1 MSDFGLYASI
11 YEQLR
16 VYADRLDCAL
26 VNLRSGDTDVV
37 AKAREELV
45 VLLRKIGSTDTLQPD
60 SKLITMVLA
69 QELRSSVDE
78 LTVLFVSLADALE
91 KNKPSEDELT
101 NLERIASAID
111 KECASTGRRMRGRL

>member
-16 VYADRLDCAL
+16 AYADRLDCAL
-26 VNLRSGDTDVV
+26 VNLRSQDLEVA

-45 VLLRKIGSTDTLQPD
+45 ALLRQIGKTDTLQPD
-60 SKLITMVLA
+60 SKLVIMVLS
-69 QELRSSVDE
+69 QELKSSVDE
-78 LTVLFVSLADALE
+78 LANLFVSLADTLE
-91 KNKPSEDELT
+91 KSKPSEDEFR

-111 KECASTGRRMRGRL
+111 KECANTGKRMRGRL

>member
-16 VYADRLDCAL
+16 VYADGLDCAL
-26 VNLRSGDTDVV
+26 VNLRSRDTNVV

-45 VLLRKIGSTDTLQPD
+45 ILLRKIGSTDTLQPD
-60 SKLITMVLA
+60 SKLVTMVLA

-78 LTVLFVSLADALE
+78 LIKLFVSLANSLE

-111 KECASTGRRMRGRL
+111 KECASNGRRMRGRL